1 MNTLNVGLGAAN
13 ITPSLGISMV
23 GYYFDRKAEGIH
35 DDLYAKCLW
44 MDDGTQAAA
53 LVACDLCMVNRP
65 TVAAARQRAAE
76 RLGLAP
82 EQLLICA
89 THTHTG
95 PALTEEYAAFA
106 ATRIADAVE
115 MARREAA
122 PTTCRIGFG
131 HETSISFNRRFWMK
145 DGSVVTNPGG
155 HNPNVVKPVGP
166 IDPRVA
172 VLSFAREDRD
182 LAGVLVNFALH
193 LDTIGGN
200 LISADYP
207 FFTARL
213 LRQVYGAELP
223 VLFVNGAAGDLNHF
237 DVFGRG
243 PRKGFAE
250 PLRIGTIL
258 GAEVLKTLQNM
269 EPLTA
274 TPVGFARREIEL
286 PLAPVTPEEV
296 ARAEAIVSQ
305 PEDREHDFV
314 MDTVW
319 AHRTVQIA
327 RSQGPSAPT
336 EVQVLRLGDLAF
348 VGIPGELFVE
358 LGLRIRE
365 ESPLPHTCIIELA
378 NDAVGYLPPR
388 QAFDEGGYEVT
399 SCRYTPEVGE
409 RVADTAVE
417 LLREV
422 TGGPRIAGAD

>member
-1 MNTLNVGLGAAN
+1 MCTLNIGLAASN
-13 ITPSLGISMV
+13 ITPSLGVSMV

-35 DDLYAKCLW
+35 DDLYAKGLW
-44 MDDGTQAAA
+44 MDDGTHAAA
-53 LVACDLCMVNRP
+53 LVACDLCLLDRP

-82 EQLLICA
+82 EQLLVCA

-95 PALTEEYAAFA
+95 PALTEDYRAFVA
-106 ATRIADAVE
+106 ERIADAVQ

-131 HETSISFNRRFWMK
+131 HEGRISFNRRFWMK
-145 DGSVVTNPGG
+145 DGSVVTNPGAN
-155 HNPNVVKPVGP
+155 NPNVVKPVGP

-172 VLSFAREDRD
+172 VLSFVRSGDA
-182 LAGVLVNFALH
+182 LAGLLVNFALH

-207 FFTARL
+207 FFMARL
-213 LRQVYGAELP
+213 LRQVLGPELA
-223 VLFVNGAAGDLNHF
+223 VLFVNGAAGDINHF

-243 PRKGFAE
+243 PRKGFEE
-250 PLRIGTIL
+250 PRRIGTFL
-258 GAEVLKTLQNM
+258 AAEVMKVLQDQ
-269 EPLTA
+269 ESLPA
-274 TPVGFARREIEL
+274 TPVRFARKEIEL
-286 PLAPVTPEEV
+286 PLAEVTPEEV

-305 PEDREHDFV
+305 PEDRQHDFV

-319 AHRTVQIA
+319 AYRTVQIA
-327 RSQGPSAPT
+327 RAQGQPRPT
-336 EVQVLRLGDLAF
+336 EVQVLRLGDLGF

-358 LGLRIRE
+358 LGQRIRE
-365 ESPLPHTCIIELA
+365 QSPLPHTCIIELA
-378 NDAVGYLPPR
+378 NDSVGYLPPR
-388 QAFDEGGYEVT
+388 QAFEEGGYEVT

-409 RVADTAVE
+409 RIADTAVE

-422 TGGPRIAGAD
+422 AA